1 MKTRFLILLT
11 AVVMLLVLGVTGC
24 TTSTPQPTPTQPPP
38 SIPTPQ
44 PTTTLKPN
52 AAIVLGTAERHN
64 AGDMEGMMEYW
75 SDDAMWSLF
84 GYPPTGTEIYTGKEQ
99 VQELFEENIANHAQW
114 EVEIDAVVGDVV
126 YAHSKN
132 WHDFTRQI
140 GVAPLEHSLVYEI
153 KDGKIVKLSAYLT
166 EDSTIRLKT
175 ALAEAMPAEQ
185 ETESEEEA
193 PVEQPVS
200 ELTVTFSG
208 GTCSYDG
215 PLALQAGEIQVTVD
229 VQDQDKNAYA
239 VLFFRLDPGKDFMDL
254 MAASLESD
262 PPSWSKMKNFSE
274 VMPGESETYSIS
286 VTEGLL
292 YGMCLSKPPDLA
304 IGGLGPFSVSPV
316 PATATPLPT
325 KEPTATPTSRP
336 PLGPEQPA
344 LSIEQVAGRWL
355 MKIMG
360 GGEGDPAIFTLAE
373 DGTHRIDAI
382 GGYHAGMNV
391 GTGTYWFDE
400 DIMSLYSEDCTSPS
414 TMFFTC
420 TGTYRVFV
428 AMAED
433 GPGALRLV
441 AIEDPHPDR
450 KISLNNKTLYPAP
463 PAEE

>member
-1 MKTRFLILLT
+1 MKTRFSILLT
-11 AVVMLLVLGVTGC
+11 AVVMLLVLGATGC

-64 AGDMEGMMEYW
+64 AGDLEGMMEYW

-99 VQELFEENIANHAQW
+99 VQELFEENIANHSQW
-114 EVEIDAVVGDVV
+114 EVEIDSVVGDVV

-193 PVEQPVS
+193 PVVQPVS

-215 PLALQAGEIQVTVD
+215 PLALQAGEIQLTVD
-229 VQDQDKNAYA
+229 VQDQDRSAYA
-239 VLFFRLDPGKDFMDL
+239 VIFFTLDPSKDFMDL
-254 MAASLESD
+254 MTATTGNGPDWAISS
-262 PPSWSKMKNFSE
+262 NYSE
-274 VMPGESETYSIS
+274 VGPRESETYSIS
-286 VTEGLL
+286 VTEGPL
-292 YGMCLSKPPDLA
+292 YGVCWSKPPDLA

-316 PATATPLPT
+316 PATATPPPPT
-325 KEPTATPTSRP
+325 PEIPESDIVVTFEKGKCTVD
-336 PLGPEQPA
+336 GPEIYPTGELTVTMYVKDLDKGNNA
-344 LSIEQVAGRWL
+344 LTFFNLEPGKDLHDLKAAQ
-355 MKIMG
+355 
-360 GGEGDPAIFTLAE
+360 D
-373 DGTHRIDAI
+373 
-382 GGYHAGMNV
+382 
-391 GTGTYWFDE
+391 
-400 DIMSLYSEDCTSPS
+400 SPS
-414 TMFFTC
+414 PPPWADMFSMQE
-420 TGTYRVFV
+420 
-428 AMAED
+428 AL
-433 GPGALRLV
+433 PGAIKTYTITVEAGPVYLLCWGQN
-441 AIEDPHPDR
+441 PDR
-450 KISLNNKTLYPAP
+450 VIGSKGPIEVSP
-463 PAEE
+463 